1 MLSLNLTTLVLC
13 LVLPALATS
22 HVRHDDCAGFATGA
36 SLGDTCESF
45 ADNWHISLDTLK
57 ELNPG
62 LDCDD
67 FDDQGLYC
75 INEGDEA
82 SSSSVPS
89 ASTSTSTSASASAS
103 TSTAA
108 STSASNATS
117 TTDATSTP
125 TPTNDDADATPTSD
139 EEDAEPTNGAQM
151 QAPAFFGVAVG
162 SLLWLLVA

>member
-1 MLSLNLTTLVLC
+1 MLSLNLTTLALC

-22 HVRHDDCAGFATGA
+22 RVRRDDCAGFATGA

-57 ELNPG
+57 ELNHG

-82 SSSSVPS
+82 SSSSVP
-89 ASTSTSTSASASAS
+89 SASAS

-139 EEDAEPTNGAQM
+139 EEEAEPTNGAQM
-151 QAPAFFGVAVG
+151 QAPGFFGFAVG

>member
-1 MLSLNLTTLVLC
+1 MLSLNLTTLALC

-22 HVRHDDCAGFATGA
+22 HVRRDDCAGFATGA

-89 ASTSTSTSASASAS
+89 ASTSTSTSASAS

-125 TPTNDDADATPTSD
+125 TPTNDDAGATPTSD

-151 QAPAFFGVAVG
+151 QAPGFFGVAVG